1 MGKYCS
7 KCGTELQ
14 KGAKFCKKCG
24 AAVAGVQKAASSTR
38 TVEKRNK
45 KPVIIGT
52 IAAVVIIGIIV
63 LISGMISNLLVPAYE
78 KPLKAQVEGINN
90 NDTKKYISSFIETER
105 DGYDTEYLQELMKEV
120 KSISYE
126 VVSSGKM
133 SSASVLNTGL
143 TLGFATKDV
152 EDALT
157 LSVDFKVQGPNGEK
171 KTMNAD
177 FDVVKI
183 NNKWYAIT
191 DMAD

>member
-14 KGAKFCKKCG
+14 EGAKFCKKCG
-24 AAVAGVQKAASSTR
+24 AAVAVVQKAASSTR

-63 LISGMISNLLVPAYE
+63 LISGMISNLRVPAYE

-126 VVSSGKM
+126 VVSSEKM

>member
-24 AAVAGVQKAASSTR
+24 ASVAGVQKAASSTR

-126 VVSSGKM
+126 VVSSEKM
-133 SSASVLNTGL
+133 SSASVFNTGL

>member
-14 KGAKFCKKCG
+14 EGAKFCKKCG

-126 VVSSGKM
+126 VVSSEKM
-133 SSASVLNTGL
+133 SSASVFNTGL

>member
-14 KGAKFCKKCG
+14 EGAKFCKKCG

-63 LISGMISNLLVPAYE
+63 LISGMISNLQVPAYE

-126 VVSSGKM
+126 VVSSEKM

-143 TLGFATKDV
+143 TLGFVTKDV

-157 LSVDFKVQGPNGEK
+157 LIVDFKVQGPNGEK

>member
-14 KGAKFCKKCG
+14 EGAKFCKKCG

-63 LISGMISNLLVPAYE
+63 LISGMISNLQVPAYE

-126 VVSSGKM
+126 VVSSEKM

>member
-14 KGAKFCKKCG
+14 EGAKFCKKCG
-24 AAVAGVQKAASSTR
+24 ADVAGVQKAASSTR
-38 TVEKRNK
+38 IVEKRNK

-63 LISGMISNLLVPAYE
+63 LISGMISNLQVPAYE

-105 DGYDTEYLQELMKEV
+105 EGYDTEYLQELMKEV

-126 VVSSGKM
+126 VVSSEKM

>member
-24 AAVAGVQKAASSTR
+24 AAVAGVHKAASSTR

-126 VVSSGKM
+126 VVSSEKM
-133 SSASVLNTGL
+133 SSASVFNTGL